1 MVKEIKKGSQRM
13 YVCEAC
19 GLAYEEREWAEKCQ
33 KWCQENQSCNIE
45 ITAHAVPIKPE
56 EIG

>member
-45 ITAHAVPIKPE
+45 ITAHAVPI
-56 EIG
+56 